1 MEFNF
6 SFRTLDSFEDINKVV
21 SFIHTR
27 PLDYIGYSDWVEKVR
42 YQLGHAEKMA
52 ILAFSNRDLVGDLIY
67 QHHQSN
73 LPFLEIKNL
82 RTEDFFARRGFAEF
96 MVKQAKRIA
105 KEEGYAGVIVDVRSE
120 NMPIVNLFQ
129 RRGYREVARMPLYD
143 KKAEDV
149 VFVKEI
155 GVKNRI
161 WLPSDKKILEN
172 LH

>member
-1 MEFNF
+1 
-6 SFRTLDSFEDINKVV
+6 
-21 SFIHTR
+21 
-27 PLDYIGYSDWVEKVR
+27 
-42 YQLGHAEKMA
+42 
-52 ILAFSNRDLVGDLIY
+52 
-67 QHHQSN
+67 
-73 LPFLEIKNL
+73 
-82 RTEDFFARRGFAEF
+82 
-96 MVKQAKRIA
+96 MVKQAERIA